1 MEMEKEVTET
11 EFWDKFHEKH
21 NPRYYYAKKKTQ
33 EKKTENEKKS
43 RDRDSTK
50 CYPFPQ
56 GSCRVD

>member
-50 CYPFPQ
+50 CYPFP
-56 GSCRVD
+56 